1 MLLKNILKDIED
13 VSMKFCHLSDN
24 DQLTD
29 ISIENMTF
37 NGAIKDIKTVR
48 AEYVNRKIKIKT
60 FGIRQ
65 IAQNF
70 VQIIRVSLGDFVSD
84 FTQHYFFSSYESN

>member
-1 MLLKNILKDIED
+1 
-13 VSMKFCHLSDN
+13 MKFCHLSDN

-70 VQIIRVSLGDFVSD
+70 V
-84 FTQHYFFSSYESN
+84 